1 MEQKFFDLLK
11 EAIEI
16 EDHDV
21 NMEDQFREYPEWS
34 SLAYLSII
42 AMLDEE
48 YDVQIEEAEFKI
60 RPDDIYFRID
70 VMDENGFRADTQCYY
85 IEELKS

>member
-1 MEQKFFDLLK
+1 MEQKFFDSLK

-21 NMEDQFREYPEWS
+21 NMEDLFREYPEWS

-48 YDVQIEEAEFKI
+48 YDVQIEEAEFKKLRTVGDLYNAI
-60 RPDDIYFRID
+60 
-70 VMDENGFRADTQCYY
+70 Q
-85 IEELKS
+85 K

>member
-21 NMEDQFREYPEWS
+21 NMGDQFREYSEWS
-34 SLAYLSII
+34 SLAYLSVI

-48 YDVQIEEAEFKI
+48 YDVQIEEAEFKKL
-60 RPDDIYFRID
+60 RT
-70 VMDENGFRADTQCYY
+70 VADLYNVIQ
-85 IEELKS
+85 KQD

>member
-21 NMEDQFREYPEWS
+21 NMEDLFREYPEWS

-48 YDVQIEEAEFKI
+48 YDVQIEEAEFKTL
-60 RPDDIYFRID
+60 RT
-70 VMDENGFRADTQCYY
+70 VADLYNAIQ
-85 IEELKS
+85 K

>member
-1 MEQKFFDLLK
+1 MEQKFFELLK

-21 NMEDQFREYPEWS
+21 NMEDLFREYPEWS

-48 YDVQIEEAEFKI
+48 YDIQIEEAEFKKLRTVGDLYNAI
-60 RPDDIYFRID
+60 
-70 VMDENGFRADTQCYY
+70 Q
-85 IEELKS
+85 K

>member
-1 MEQKFFDLLK
+1 MEQNFFDLLK

-16 EDHDV
+16 EDRNV
-21 NMEDQFREYPEWS
+21 SMEDQFREYPEWN

-48 YDVQIEEAEFKI
+48 YDVQIEEAEFKKLRTVGDLYNAI
-60 RPDDIYFRID
+60 
-70 VMDENGFRADTQCYY
+70 
-85 IEELKS
+85 KK

>member
-1 MEQKFFDLLK
+1 MKQKFFDLLK

-16 EDHDV
+16 EEHDV

-48 YDVQIEEAEFKI
+48 YDVQIEESEFKKLRTVGDLYNAI
-60 RPDDIYFRID
+60 
-70 VMDENGFRADTQCYY
+70 Q
-85 IEELKS
+85 K

>member
-21 NMEDQFREYPEWS
+21 NMETYSEN
-34 SLAYLSII
+34 
-42 AMLDEE
+42 
-48 YDVQIEEAEFKI
+48 I
-60 RPDDIYFRID
+60 RNGVHWHIY
-70 VMDENGFRADTQCYY
+70 Q
-85 IEELKS
+85 